1 VSFKAGK
8 KGDSV
13 AAVARRYRVSRA
25 QVAEWN
31 SVGTSARFA
40 PGQQI
45 IVMVSKPAAKSS
57 RVASG
62 KESKTAARSGA
73 SPVRAAAG
81 SSMKATSQSTA
92 KTRRRTE
99 R

>member
-1 VSFKAGK
+1 L
-8 KGDSV
+8 
-13 AAVARRYRVSRA
+13 
-25 QVAEWN
+25 
-31 SVGTSARFA
+31 
-40 PGQQI
+40 
-45 IVMVSKPAAKSS
+45 
-57 RVASG
+57 
-62 KESKTAARSGA
+62 SKTAARSGA